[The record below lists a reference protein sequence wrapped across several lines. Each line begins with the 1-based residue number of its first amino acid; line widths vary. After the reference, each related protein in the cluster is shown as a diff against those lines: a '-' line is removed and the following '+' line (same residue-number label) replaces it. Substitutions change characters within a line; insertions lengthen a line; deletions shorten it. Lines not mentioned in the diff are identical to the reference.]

1 MTPLEYPGEA
11 YTPAP
16 DSWPLV
22 QAARRAGLVSV
33 ALDSS
38 DDCPLIVYQDGRAA
52 SAERLGRRLVVAM
65 REAVRGGCEGAD
77 DHVVQAAILL
87 VALHQTPGPVTAGE
101 HRAAFAALV
110 DAVTPYMRDAGA
122 WDAEA
127 RQFVLTAAQRR
138 WVRVYAGMDD
148 GGAE

>member
-1 MTPLEYPGEA
+1 MIPIAYDGEA
-11 YTPAP
+11 YSPAP

-22 QAARRAGLVSV
+22 QAARRAGLASI
-33 ALDSS
+33 ALTGS
-38 DDCPLIVYQDGRAA
+38 DDRPLIVYQEGRAA
-52 SAERLGRRLVVAM
+52 SAGRLGRRLVVAM

-77 DHVVQAAILL
+77 DRIVQAAISL

-110 DAVTPYMRDAGA
+110 DAVTPYMRSAGA

-127 RQFVLTAAQRR
+127 RAFVLTAAQRR

-148 GGAE
+148 GGEA

>member
-1 MTPLEYPGEA
+1 MIHAAYTGEEW
-11 YTPAP
+11 TPAP

-22 QAARRAGLVSV
+22 QAARRAGLVGI
-33 ALDSS
+33 ALDGS
-38 DDCPLIVYQDGRAA
+38 DDRPLVVYQEGRAA

-65 REAVRGGCEGAD
+65 REAVRGGHDGD
-77 DHVVQAAILL
+77 DDRVVAAAIGLIQ
-87 VALHQTPGPVTAGE
+87 LHQTVGPVAASA

-110 DAVTPYMRDAGA
+110 DAVTPYMRNAGA

-127 RQFVLTAAQRR
+127 RRFVLTAAQRR

>member
-1 MTPLEYPGEA
+1 MIHAAYTGEEW
-11 YTPAP
+11 TPAP

-22 QAARRAGLVSV
+22 QAARRAGLVGI
-33 ALDSS
+33 ALDGS
-38 DDCPLIVYQDGRAA
+38 DDRPLVVYQEGRAA

-65 REAVRGGCEGAD
+65 REAVRGGHDGD
-77 DHVVQAAILL
+77 DDRVVAAAIGLIQ
-87 VALHQTPGPVTAGE
+87 LHQTAAPVAASA

-110 DAVTPYMRDAGA
+110 DAVTPYMRDSGA

-127 RQFVLTAAQRR
+127 RRFVLTAAQRR